1 MNEEPQWVT
10 GSVTLSIDGNP
21 LTMEMTV
28 PTNRVKPQRMLPI
41 FQQMTNSFVE
51 MGVGAA
57 RSDGLAVSCKAG
69 CGACCR
75 QMVPLAEIEAYRIAE
90 MVDGFEEPRRGE
102 IRGRFEAAFETLA
115 ATDLFHKL
123 SSVLELEPAVREE
136 LVLEYFRMGIPCP
149 FLENE
154 SCSIHEDRPLSCRE
168 YLVSSD
174 PANCATNLTATGVKT
189 IEIPVKPSKTLRR
202 LGQTRRIVG
211 ADFIPLILA
220 LKWAETNPDA
230 FAEKTGEEW
239 MAEFFGILTK
249 SEISAGNSRP

>member
-28 PTNRVKPQRMLPI
+28 PANRVKPQRMLPI

-51 MGVGAA
+51 MGVEAA
-57 RSDGLAVSCKAG
+57 RSEGLAVSCKAG

-90 MVDGFEEPRRGE
+90 MVDGFEEPRRSE
-102 IRGRFEAAFETLA
+102 IRGRFEKAFEKLA
-115 ATDLFHKL
+115 ATGLFHKL
-123 SSVLELEPAVREE
+123 SSVLELEPAEREE

-154 SCSIHEDRPLSCRE
+154 SCSIHDDRPLSCRE

-174 PANCATNLTATGVKT
+174 PDNCANNLTATAVRT
-189 IEIPVKPSKTLRR
+189 IKIPIKPSKPLLR
-202 LGQTRRIVG
+202 LGQMRRIVG
-211 ADFIPLILA
+211 LDFIPLILA

-239 MAEFFGILTK
+239 MADFFGLLTK
-249 SEISAGNSRP
+249 SEISTDQTQP